1 MVGGGLIN
9 DHSTCWCSV
18 LKSASLTSVKLF
30 VLSEVVGCQKQ
41 YADCIS
47 RDTVC
52 NVCLVPPFITHY
64 VKQDKNNKTSQTNT
78 VLIIELQHNL

>member
-18 LKSASLTSVKLF
+18 LTSASLTSAKLF

-47 RDTVC
+47 RDTGC

-78 VLIIELQHNL
+78 VLIIEL